1 MKKFAKQFEELN
13 FMKKKD
19 YNKKSKNNKKTI
31 KLPVYTM
38 EEIAYRVKN
47 NIPLAKKEDINHD

>member
-1 MKKFAKQFEELN
+1 
-13 FMKKKD
+13 MKKKD
-19 YNKKSKNNKKTI
+19 YNKKSKNNKKII